1 MDIRP
6 RAGFVA
12 YKLSHDDFPGGT
24 PIGTWSLAWSL
35 LVSLG
40 LGLLI
45 GLERGWS
52 ARDQPEGSRVAGLRT
67 FGLLGLLGGIAG
79 VMVTATGPIV
89 PALLVSG
96 AVATLVIGYAREI
109 RDGDWVGATSL
120 IAGLVT
126 LGIGYLAT
134 TGQTV
139 MAAAIAATVA
149 LILATKKQLHGLL
162 DRLSE
167 ADLRATIRFVIIA
180 AVILPL
186 LPDGRYGPYDAWNPR
201 QIWLVVVLVSGFSFA
216 GYVADRAFGRS
227 RGTLA
232 TAAIGGL
239 YSSTAVTAAL
249 SARLRSGSGGDFL
262 LSAGIAVASTLMFCR
277 VLALTAVLAPSAMPS
292 LAIPVVPA
300 ALVSA
305 LATLWLVRRSR
316 DEAMAETV
324 AAETRNPFDL
334 LPALGFALLVAV
346 MAVAARWAEQRF
358 GDAGVAT
365 LIAISGSFDVDAAIV
380 TVGSLRPGTLDPET
394 AGLVIAIP
402 VLLNTLF
409 KAFVVFGTAGW
420 TKGRLGIAT
429 LVASGLALAA
439 AGIVTLI

>member
-1 MDIRP
+1 
-6 RAGFVA
+6 
-12 YKLSHDDFPGGT
+12 
-24 PIGTWSLAWSL
+24 
-35 LVSLG
+35 
-40 LGLLI
+40 
-45 GLERGWS
+45 
-52 ARDQPEGSRVAGLRT
+52 
-67 FGLLGLLGGIAG
+67 
-79 VMVTATGPIV
+79 MVTATGPIV

>member
-1 MDIRP
+1 M
-6 RAGFVA
+6 
-12 YKLSHDDFPGGT
+12 
-24 PIGTWSLAWSL
+24 
-35 LVSLG
+35 
-40 LGLLI
+40 LI

-79 VMVTATGPIV
+79 VIVTATGPIV

-109 RDGDWVGATSL
+109 RDGEWVGATSL

-126 LGIGYLAT
+126 LGTGYLAT
-134 TGQTV
+134 TGQAV
-139 MAAAIAATVA
+139 MAAAIAAAVA
-149 LILATKKQLHGLL
+149 LILATKKQLHGFLE
-162 DRLSE
+162 RLSE
-167 ADLRATIRFVIIA
+167 ADVRATIRFVILA

-186 LPDGRYGPYDAWNPR
+186 LPDGRYGPYDAWSPR

-216 GYVADRAFGRS
+216 GYVADRTFGRS

-249 SARLRSGSGGDFL
+249 SARLKSGSGGDFL
-262 LSAGIAVASTLMFCR
+262 LSAGIALASTLMFCR
-277 VLALTAVLAPSAMPS
+277 VLVLTAILAPSALQS
-292 LAIPVVPA
+292 LAISVVPA

-305 LATLWLVRRSR
+305 VATVWLVRRAR
-316 DEAMAETV
+316 REAAVETV

-334 LPALGFALLVAV
+334 LPALGFGLLVAA
-346 MAVAARWAEQRF
+346 MAVAARWAEDRF
-358 GDAGVAT
+358 GGAGLAT

-380 TVGSLRPGTLDPET
+380 TVGSLQPGTLDSRT
-394 AGLVIAIP
+394 IGLVIAIP
-402 VLLNTLF
+402 VLVNTLF
-409 KAFVVFGTAGW
+409 KAFVIITTAGW
-420 TKGRLGIAT
+420 VKGRRGAGAL
-429 LVASGLALAA
+429 LVSALALVGAWLLW
-439 AGIVTLI
+439 IP

>member
-1 MDIRP
+1 M
-6 RAGFVA
+6 AA
-12 YKLSHDDFPGGT
+12 
-24 PIGTWSLAWSL
+24 
-35 LVSLG
+35 
-40 LGLLI
+40 
-45 GLERGWS
+45 
-52 ARDQPEGSRVAGLRT
+52 
-67 FGLLGLLGGIAG
+67 
-79 VMVTATGPIV
+79 ATGPIV

-109 RDGDWVGATSL
+109 RDGEWVGATSL

-134 TGQTV
+134 AGQAV
-139 MAAAIAATVA
+139 MAAAIAAAVA

-249 SARLRSGSGGDFL
+249 SARLKGGSGGDYI
-262 LSAGIAVASTLMFCR
+262 LSSGIALASTLMFCR
-277 VLALTAVLAPSAMPS
+277 VLVLTAILARSALPS
-292 LAIPVVPA
+292 LAVAVVPA

-316 DEAMAETV
+316 AEVMAETV

-334 LPALGFALLVAV
+334 LPALGFGLLVAA
-346 MAVAARWAEQRF
+346 MAVAARWAEDRF
-358 GDAGVAT
+358 GGAGLAT

-380 TVGSLRPGTLDPET
+380 TTGALPPGALDPET

-409 KAFVVFGTAGW
+409 KAFVVVTTAGW
-420 TKGRLGIAT
+420 GKGRRGAVAL
-429 LVASGLALAA
+429 LVSAAALAA
-439 AGIVTLI
+439 AWLVRLA